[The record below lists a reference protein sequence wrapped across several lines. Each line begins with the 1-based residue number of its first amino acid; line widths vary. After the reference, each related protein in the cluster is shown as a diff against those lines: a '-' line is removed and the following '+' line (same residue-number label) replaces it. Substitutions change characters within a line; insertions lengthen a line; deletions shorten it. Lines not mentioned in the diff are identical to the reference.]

1 MPVAVRT
8 GALAARSPWSV
19 QEEAVPEAVI
29 LPNPASSDAT
39 VARLEAEIIRHIWLG
54 LLMARAGHDGRA
66 ELARRHEPLFHLT
79 MLAMARVPRRFS
91 RTFGAGR
98 AGREP

>member
-66 ELARRHEPLFHLT
+66 ELARRPEPLCRLAL
-79 MLAMARVPRRFS
+79 LAMARTGREYQAVPARVPRPAS
-91 RTFGAGR
+91 
-98 AGREP
+98 P